1 MKELLNEIKWF
12 WKFNVK
18 HPWYN
23 FRGGVRNLFTHFK
36 IVWGSGDFDYSYIL
50 QMMKFKLERLEKTLQ
65 GGDEVDKDRLPKI
78 EDIKRCIELI
88 NNNIEDNYAERC
100 GYLYGDSKY
109 DFVPIE
115 KNGDGQQLYEMVVT
129 RATQTDDEVK
139 EIFKKAQELEQKEW
153 EELWEIFKKGNKS
166 SVDMRGWWD

>member
-166 SVDMRGWWD
+166 PVDMRGWWD

>member
-1 MKELLNEIKWF
+1 MPAGRGWF
-12 WKFNVK
+12 AV
-18 HPWYN
+18 
-23 FRGGVRNLFTHFK
+23 G
-36 IVWGSGDFDYSYIL
+36 
-50 QMMKFKLERLEKTLQ
+50 
-65 GGDEVDKDRLPKI
+65 PKI

-100 GYLYGDSKY
+100 GYLYDESKY

-115 KNGDGQQLYEMVVT
+115 KNDDGQQLYEMVVT

-166 SVDMRGWWD
+166 PVGMKGWWD